1 MHISPNH
8 IKHPVFAFR
17 VSGWLISGVDL
28 KRATGYSLCDRL
40 HEKAFTPVAQS
51 VYYAAI
57 RSGAHL

>member
-1 MHISPNH
+1 MHIRTIH
-8 IKHPVFAFR
+8 
-17 VSGWLISGVDL
+17 SGWLISGVDL

-57 RSGAHL
+57 RAGAHL